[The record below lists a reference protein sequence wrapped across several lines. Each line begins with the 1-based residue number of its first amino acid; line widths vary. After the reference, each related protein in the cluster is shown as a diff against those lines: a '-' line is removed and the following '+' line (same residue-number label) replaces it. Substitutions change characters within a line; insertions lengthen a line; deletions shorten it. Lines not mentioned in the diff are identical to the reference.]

1 MIRNQLSAAIYV
13 VLVMV
18 AITSRIWPAPLSR
31 DIGVA
36 LTVAFLMLEVS
47 RTPAFQ
53 RNVGISLGIV
63 GGIAAWAGGDLF
75 GALYDGLEKAQLFMV
90 MFFAVMWL
98 RDPAITSPSLRN
110 LRDAVVRQPPGRRYP
125 IIWLTTHFLSSV
137 LNFAALSLLSIMASE
152 QTDRKL
158 QRRLSIAIMLGFA
171 AAASWG
177 PVYVSVAVILTAI
190 PQVRWIDIAPLGLVL
205 SAFTLAIGWTYD
217 RIFLRLPPT
226 GTERKGG
233 RRLPPGRSAAPR
245 SSSCCCRYSC
255 WAPTKSPG
263 WRFRWRLA

>member
-75 GALYDGLEKAQLFMV
+75 GALYDGL
-90 MFFAVMWL
+90 
-98 RDPAITSPSLRN
+98 
-110 LRDAVVRQPPGRRYP
+110 
-125 IIWLTTHFLSSV
+125 
-137 LNFAALSLLSIMASE
+137 
-152 QTDRKL
+152 
-158 QRRLSIAIMLGFA
+158 
-171 AAASWG
+171 
-177 PVYVSVAVILTAI
+177 
-190 PQVRWIDIAPLGLVL
+190 
-205 SAFTLAIGWTYD
+205 
-217 RIFLRLPPT
+217 
-226 GTERKGG
+226 
-233 RRLPPGRSAAPR
+233 
-245 SSSCCCRYSC
+245 
-255 WAPTKSPG
+255 
-263 WRFRWRLA
+263 